1 MKTFASLPEDFLHFV
16 WRTRQYEPLIL
27 KTTDGRRLEVRN
39 PGVWNHDQGP
49 DFSYAKLEL
58 DGLFLAG
65 MVEIHVFSKDWYLH
79 KHDRDPIYN
88 QTVLHLVLQSD
99 GRRILREDGTSI
111 PEVCIEPYLK
121 PAVIRRYLRFKETIH
136 GVPCKDL
143 LPTVP
148 MSYKRNWVERMAVER
163 LESKAQYWEERLQ
176 QSAGD
181 WAQICW
187 EALLK
192 QMGSPVNTES
202 FTELAQRLPF
212 KLVRN
217 YHENFLIGEA
227 LMFGVLGMLEN
238 KKGDEYYLQLKNYWD
253 YYGAKHKLKNRAP
266 LLLKFSR
273 IRPANFPTIRI
284 SQCVDIIKNLPN
296 LADILLEPAQIK
308 SIQGQINCSP
318 YWENHIRFGVETK
331 KKKKRLGQSQ
341 FNALLLN
348 VVAPLSFLYHR
359 QHGILRSDHFDH
371 YLAGLKAEKN
381 RYTRLMA
388 ELEFPNDN
396 AFFSQ
401 GLLHLYRQYCLEK
414 RCLQCQIG
422 QSLLVSSP
430 KTI

>member
-27 KTTDGRRLEVRN
+27 RTTDGRRLEVRS

-49 DFSYAKLEL
+49 DFSYARLVL
-58 DGLFLAG
+58 DGLTLLG
-65 MVEIHVFSKDWYLH
+65 MVEIHVHSKDWYLH
-79 KHDRDPIYN
+79 KHDEDPVYN

-111 PEVCIEPYLK
+111 PEVCIESYLK

-143 LPTVP
+143 LPSVP

-163 LESKAQYWEERLQ
+163 MESKAEHWEKRLQ
-176 QSAGD
+176 SSAGD

-192 QMGSPVNTES
+192 QMGSPVNAES
-202 FTELAQRLPF
+202 FIELAQRLPF
-212 KLVRN
+212 KLMHS

-227 LMFGVLGMLEN
+227 LMFGALGMLEN
-238 KKGDEYYLQLKNYWD
+238 KIGDEYYLQLKNHWD
-253 YYGAKHKLKNRAP
+253 YYGAKHKLKNQVP

-273 IRPANFPTIRI
+273 MRPANFPTIRI
-284 SQCVDIIKNLPN
+284 SQCIDLLSQIPN
-296 LADILLEPAQIK
+296 IADLLLEPEKFK
-308 SIQGQINCSP
+308 SLASKVKVSP
-318 YWENHIRFGVETK
+318 YWENHSRFGIETK
-331 KKKKRLGQSQ
+331 KRKKPLGENQL
-341 FNALLLN
+341 NVLLLN
-348 VVAPLSFLYHR
+348 VVAPISFLYHR
-359 QHGILRSDHFDH
+359 HHATLEADHFER
-371 YLAGLKAEKN
+371 YLAGIKPEKN
-381 RYTRLMA
+381 KYTRLMA

-401 GLLHLYRQYCLEK
+401 GLLHLYRNYCLEK
-414 RCLQCQIG
+414 HCLQCQIG